1 MKVIV
6 LSLLFLFDNG
16 SIVPGED
23 MDGWADRPMASME
36 KCLERSRD
44 LYANPMPLPPNAIA
58 MVSFCRFEGEKPDPL
73 SVWR

>member
-1 MKVIV
+1 MESRIHNQGGPWPSWKQFTA
-6 LSLLFLFDNG
+6 LCGNFN
-16 SIVPGED
+16 P
-23 MDGWADRPMASME
+23 AAMASME